1 MATVYIGLGSNLGHR
16 EANLEQAMR
25 LCRPEFQIT
34 KVSSVYE
41 TEMMYRRERPRYFNL
56 VCRVE
61 THLTPIEAHA
71 KCKAIERSLG
81 RKVTGMFDPRTIDV
95 VLLMYETLSIK
106 SGPVTVPHPRL
117 HERAFVLVP
126 FAEIAPNLVHPE
138 LNTTIAELKGLL
150 GDYSQKIVKID
161 QAV

>member
-16 EANLEQAMR
+16 EANLELAMK
-25 LCRPEFQIT
+25 LFRPEFQIT
-34 KVSSVYE
+34 KVSSIYE
-41 TEMMYRRERPRYFNL
+41 TEMTYRRERPRYLNI

-61 THLTPIEAHA
+61 TDLSPADAYA
-71 KCKAIERSLG
+71 KCKAIERSMG
-81 RKVTGMFDPRTIDV
+81 RRVTGMFDPRTIDV
-95 VLLMYETLSIK
+95 VLLTYDEMAYR
-106 SGPVTVPHPRL
+106 SGGIVIPHPRL

-126 FAEIAPNLVHPE
+126 FAEIAPNLVHADFGR
-138 LNTTIAELKGLL
+138 TIAELRGDL

>member
-16 EANLEQAMR
+16 EANLEQSMR
-25 LCRPEFQIT
+25 LLSPEFLIT

-56 VCRVE
+56 VCRAE
-61 THLTPIEAHA
+61 TTLSPTDAYM
-71 KCKAIERSLG
+71 KCKAVERGMG

-95 VLLMYETLSIK
+95 VLLTYDETSFK
-106 SGPVTVPHPRL
+106 SGQVVLPHPRL

-126 FAEIAPNLVHPE
+126 FAEIAPNLKHPE
-138 LNTTIAELKGLL
+138 LGKSIAELRSAL